1 MALRAP
7 VFDAWRTACAYADA
21 LTVSRAPASAW
32 HSRRDERLGELL
44 HDVAPRSRLVAERL
58 WQVASGA
65 TAMQALQ
72 AMAPL
77 RKAEAMRRFGDWV
90 TDDELSLPALRA
102 FAHERAQ
109 RGEPVLGRYMLWE
122 SSGSGGEPGLFLQD
136 SAALAAGDAI
146 EAARGPLS
154 LSPKGA
160 LAWALGPRIALVG
173 AVDGHFASVVSFERT
188 RALNP
193 WLQARSRSFSFLQ
206 PIARLVEQLQ
216 AFAPTVLATYPSMA
230 WVLSQ
235 EQAAGRLSL
244 SLEGLWTGGETL
256 THAVR
261 RELGERFAVTVRDS
275 YGASECLFIANECRC
290 GHLHL
295 NADWV
300 ILEPVDAAGRPVPEG
315 EMGATTWLTNLAN
328 RVQPIIRWD
337 LGDRMRFVPGPCACG
352 GGLPRIEVQGRS
364 GDVLT
369 FDGRDGRA
377 VHLSPLALTTVL
389 EDEAGVFDFQL
400 RQRGNQSLHLT
411 LHAPCDAKAAA
422 RAGAAL
428 RGLLARS
435 GVKVARVN
443 VRRDARAAARGRSG
457 KQPRV
462 IRAAA

>member
-1 MALRAP
+1 
-7 VFDAWRTACAYADA
+7 
-21 LTVSRAPASAW
+21 
-32 HSRRDERLGELL
+32 
-44 HDVAPRSRLVAERL
+44 
-58 WQVASGA
+58 VASGA
-65 TAMQALQ
+65 TALQALQ
-72 AMAPL
+72 TMAPL
-77 RKAEAMRRFGDWV
+77 RKAEAMQRFGDWV
-90 TDDELSLPALRA
+90 TDGDLSLPALRA
-102 FAHERAQ
+102 FVHARAQ
-109 RGEPVLGRYMLWE
+109 RGEPVLGRYIVWE
-122 SSGSGGEPGLFLQD
+122 SSGSGGEPALFVQD
-136 SAALAAGDAI
+136 AAALAASDAI

-154 LSPKGA
+154 LSATSA

-206 PIARLVEQLQ
+206 PVARLVEQLQ
-216 AFAPTVLATYPSMA
+216 AFAPTVLGTYPSMA

-235 EQAAGRLSL
+235 EQAAGRLAL

-256 THAVR
+256 TPAVR
-261 RELGERFAVTVRDS
+261 RELGDRFGVTVRDS

-300 ILEPVDAAGRPVPEG
+300 ILEPVDVAGRPVPEG
-315 EMGATTWLTNLAN
+315 EMGATTLLTNLAN

-337 LGDRMRFVPGPCACG
+337 IGDRVRFVPGRCACG
-352 GGLPRIEVQGRS
+352 GALPRIEVQGRS
-364 GDVLT
+364 DDVLS
-369 FDGRDGRA
+369 FEGRDGRA
-377 VHLSPLALTTVL
+377 VHLSPLALTTVV

-400 RQRGNQSLHLT
+400 RQCGKQSLSLC

-422 RAGAAL
+422 RAGGAL

-435 GVKVARVN
+435 GVGGARVD
-443 VRRDARAAARGRSG
+443 VRRDTHAATRGRSG